1 MKVNPIKTADKIIK
15 VLPENKVQEM
25 IFNDPILGYNEKYI
39 LNLSEWEEDNKRN
52 KNIEEKENKIDYY
65 V

>member
-1 MKVNPIKTADKIIK
+1 MKTNPVNVVDKIIK
-15 VLPENKVQEM
+15 VLPENKIQEM
-25 IFNDPILGYNEKYI
+25 VFNDPILGYGEKYI

-65 V
+65 A